1 MHNLRAKC
9 IGKNFK
15 LIVIVRQ
22 GRRGDGAMGWIPG
35 RLWEFESSISQ
46 RDEQRRRNAEGG
58 GQTSVSII
66 SLTH

>member
-22 GRRGDGAMGWIPG
+22 GRRGDGAMGSLADCG
-35 RLWEFESSISQ
+35 SLSQ
-46 RDEQRRRNAEGG
+46 ALVSEMSRGVGMQRGADRH
-58 GQTSVSII
+58 QCQ
-66 SLTH
+66 

>member
-22 GRRGDGAMGWIPG
+22 GRSREKRGMK
-35 RLWEFESSISQ
+35 
-46 RDEQRRRNAEGG
+46 GG
-58 GQTSVSII
+58 GGGLQTVGAEVK
-66 SLTH
+66 H